1 MLDFPR
7 WKIWL
12 VLAVTLAGI
21 LFAVPTLMQGSS
33 VTDWMPER
41 FRETRINL
49 GLDLAGGSEL
59 LLEASPEEIAK
70 VQRDQMSENIRVSM
84 RRAEPERIQ
93 IGDIGNQDGALS
105 FFVRDAKDIDRAR
118 EIAFNQTNG
127 VGATGQRDWN
137 VEVRDTT
144 RIVMTPTEAGLAAKT
159 KEVME
164 AARSVIRLRIDPD
177 GTKEVAISLQGAN
190 RIQIQYPGLEDTTRL
205 ENLLGK
211 TAKLEFKLVS
221 PDQSQVATGIAAPGS
236 EILPLLERDGAA
248 ATARIAVQRQ
258 LGVSGEDLIAA
269 KQSFDQ
275 DGITPVVDIR
285 FNTRGGKKFA
295 ILSTNNI
302 GKQFAII
309 LDGTVISAPVFQSAI
324 LTGQAQ
330 ISGSFTIESANDLA
344 VQLQSGKLPVALK
357 IVDKR
362 TVGPDLGKDSIE
374 KGILAGIVATLALVA
389 FMMLT
394 YVRFGVF
401 TTIALFVNALI
412 ILGAMSI
419 TGSTLTLPGIAG
431 FVLTIGAAVDANVLI
446 NERIREEVAR
456 GRATIQAC
464 EFGYKEASRAI
475 LDANITNVIS
485 AIIMFMFGSGPIRGF
500 AVVLSIGIITSVFTG
515 VTLTRLM
522 VADYLKRNRPSTL
535 NI

>member
-12 VLAVTLAGI
+12 VLLTTVIGIVFALPTIMQSTGAAG
-21 LFAVPTLMQGSS
+21 
-33 VTDWMPER
+33 WMPER
-41 FRETRINL
+41 FRETKINL

-59 LLEASPEEIAK
+59 LLEASPDEIGK
-70 VQRDQMSENIRVSM
+70 VQREQMSENVRVAM
-84 RRAEPERIQ
+84 RRADPERIQ
-93 IGDIGNQDGALS
+93 IGDISNQGGALS
-105 FFVRDAKDIDRAR
+105 FFVRDGKDVDRAR
-118 EIAFNQTNG
+118 EIAYNQTNG

-137 VEVRDTT
+137 VEVRDTN
-144 RIVMTPTEAGLAAKT
+144 RILMTPTEAGLAAKT

-164 AARSVIRLRIDPD
+164 AARNVIRLRVDPE
-177 GTKEVAISLQGAN
+177 GTKEVAIALQGVN
-190 RIQIQYPGLEDTTRL
+190 RIQIQYPGLEDTSRL
-205 ENLLGK
+205 EALLGK

-221 PDQSQVATGIAAPGS
+221 PDQSQAATGIAAAGS
-236 EILPLLERDGAA
+236 EILPMIERDGAA
-248 ATARIAVQRQ
+248 PSTRIAVQRQ

-269 KQSFDQ
+269 KQAFDQ

-285 FNTRGGKKFA
+285 FNTRGGRKFA
-295 ILSTNNI
+295 VLSTNNI

-309 LDGTVISAPVFQSAI
+309 LDGIVISAPVFQSAI

-362 TVGPDLGKDSIE
+362 TVGPDLGRDSIE
-374 KGILAGIVATLALVA
+374 KGILAGIVATLALIA

-401 TTIALFVNALI
+401 TTVALLVNALL
-412 ILGAMSI
+412 ILGAMAVF
-419 TGSTLTLPGIAG
+419 GSTLTLPGIAG

-475 LDANITNVIS
+475 FDANFTNVIS
-485 AIIMFMFGSGPIRGF
+485 AVIMFWFGSGPIRGF
-500 AVVLSIGIITSVFTG
+500 AVVLSLGIITSVFTG

-522 VADYLKRNRPSTL
+522 VADYLKRNRPTAL